1 MSTQIQNFYES
12 FLTRN
17 WTATTGDFNVSVA
30 PTISEGIIV
39 ISPSSRTLREIV
51 RFTATGT
58 NAYGPFVRVS
68 NIAHRGL
75 GGTTAQSHTIGEK
88 VRMNITAEHWTEMQD
103 DIDSIVASGLP
114 AGSLGDVM
122 YHNGSNWGVSNF
134 NEDLLTED
142 KIRTATVTLSSA
154 DILALHTTPKEL
166 LPAPGAG
173 KINVVDEVI
182 FSFTTGSVAYTGTGI
197 LRVLYTGDTT
207 TNYLTNYGPAAV
219 LTNSSYRIIGVYPN
233 AEANTEY
240 TLLTA
245 GINNGVTLGTNSAFI
260 TGDGTLKVFIKYR
273 ILTL

>member
-12 FLTRN
+12 QITRN

-75 GGTTAQSHTIGEK
+75 GGTTAQVHTIGEK

-103 DIDSIVASGLP
+103 DINSIVAAGLP
-114 AGSLGDVM
+114 AGSEGDVM
-122 YHNGSNWGVSNF
+122 YHNGSNWVASNF
-134 NEDLLTED
+134 LNDVLTENI
-142 KIRTATVTLSSA
+142 IRTSTVTLSSA
-154 DILALHTTPKEL
+154 DILALNTTPKEL
-166 LPAPGAG
+166 LPAPGVG
-173 KINVVDEVI
+173 KVLILDQIVY
-182 FSFTTGSVAYTGTGI
+182 SYTYGTTQYTGGGIIRPVWRGGTTAVWGTGVTGELAVALMQAASSYI
-197 LRVLYTGDTT
+197 GIRCQSAVSIAQLENTAIDLYAATGDF
-207 TNYLTNYGPAAV
+207 A
-219 LTNSSYRIIGVYPN
+219 
-233 AEANTEY
+233 
-240 TLLTA
+240 
-245 GINNGVTLGTNSAFI
+245 